1 MSEVK
6 PTKNS
11 LALAWLILVQA
22 LCTTFFIADAIAD
35 TIDEGRGILTDPGQ
49 IIEGLAA
56 LSLLFALGV
65 EMRVLM
71 ILLRRQKD
79 LERTRTVAQGALH
92 EVIQAYFE
100 DWALTPSEADVA
112 GLTLKGLSIAEVAE
126 IRGSAEGTVKAH
138 LNAIYRKAGVQGRNG
153 LMSLL
158 IEDLMGA
165 PLVPHETPEDA
176 GATLRTGG
184 GNSRSAG

>member
-1 MSEVK
+1 MSDLK
-6 PTKNS
+6 PTRNS
-11 LALAWLILVQA
+11 LALAGLILVQA
-22 LCTTFFIADAIAD
+22 LCTTFFIADAVAD
-35 TIDEGRGILTDPGQ
+35 TIDEGRGIFSDPGQ
-49 IIEGLAA
+49 IVEGLAA
-56 LSLLFALGV
+56 LSLLLALAI
-65 EMRVLM
+65 EIRVLM
-71 ILLRRQKD
+71 VLLRRQKD

-92 EVIQAYFE
+92 EVIQAYFV
-100 DWALTPSEADVA
+100 DWGLTPSEADVA

-165 PLVPHETPEDA
+165 PLVPEPAAEA
-176 GATLRTGG
+176 LRTGG